1 MTRLMKLLS
10 RYITCLLTL
19 FILASCSDEIE
30 PVCDYTVTGKDVT
43 VKVRINTPVTD
54 VKSRA
59 PLSDY
64 QIDEVRTLWI
74 RTYSAS
80 TGAATCDWI
89 KIEEI
94 KDDLPTHDTEVER
107 YVDIATKS
115 GYTYVIAVA
124 NVDNPGVTKSAPTES
139 KPLREL
145 LESADTWTE
154 FLDIAALTPSST
166 ADINTAPLPVTM
178 SGCLSNVPVKGTHP
192 SNLAVWGGSNYNFA
206 PVFVPATSDG
216 TYKMGGAIHLR
227 RLVSHVTFKIKAG
240 DDVTIRPSS
249 YTVFNVPKATWL
261 YERTGIDGYNDNFGG
276 TCTRETAGDY
286 YANSSQFTSQY
297 ISEDNG
303 VFAFDFWQGENKHKA
318 LPDGELAPLGIAFG
332 DDQEKN
338 YQYRELEVKNEN
350 GANSGIYKCLS
361 GEKWTPENMATFV
374 TFRADIEYKDKFKS
388 DIDGTEKDVT
398 RIGNAVFTVHL
409 GYLDKNAADF
419 NCYRNTDYTYTVTV
433 NGLNN
438 VMVEAEK
445 NDEPQPGVEGLVSD
459 VENATIFLDCHY
471 SSFNIQLSKDELK
484 YNKPDN
490 RPDVQGIGFVI
501 TAWDNGREY
510 TFTEDSEISADE
522 MKYIDWVE
530 LRPTTGPNVL
540 SKYYPRDHKTEGN
553 KTFTLA
559 DAAKAKT
566 WDDNDPRFSTSGYY
580 TVFVNEYT
588 YETSADERCESG
600 DPNWARY
607 VNQNSRQFFIRVTK
621 EVSDDGESV
630 YARSKYA
637 GSQAS
642 IQTYYSISNFT
653 EAQNGLP
660 KGTAVGMEHTNE
672 MLGMNLFNNFCPS
685 GSETAFRNSSNGRH
699 NTWLYIESKGSY
711 KYWSDFL
718 NEALNES
725 SFWDQ
730 QLIPSVDSKNLQ
742 NGPSIPGGY
751 MLLPSLKPS
760 ESAYRSGEYTSKDK
774 PGPQSDDWFKR
785 SYYDPQ
791 PLSSNKNYYF
801 EAISACMNRN
811 RDNNGNGIIDADEL
825 RWFVPSSRMYLQ
837 LLLGENSMT
846 SRIMDFESL
855 KGKTLNTDNGLN
867 NRYLYYT
874 SDQHIAWAV
883 EGLSLSDAWTR
894 PYAFPAWQVRCVRNL
909 GSDLSTITAGSKV
922 EQPYQ
927 HDEKN
932 KIVRM
937 TYYDPVSIRSV
948 TYTGNGTGANEM
960 PVHMVT
966 SEYNLPYK
974 AFKYLMESP
983 GNEYNI
989 ISGDFSSRVEL
1000 INKNPCSSLN
1010 NAVNGYGWRL
1020 PNQKELAILR
1030 NLGVLSFSGSSYI
1043 TSCTVSFFNQSGL
1056 GGDMSDNKFMGARQ
1070 DASCQLGYVDSW
1082 NRTANIRCV
1091 RDYVE

>member
-1 MTRLMKLLS
+1 
-10 RYITCLLTL
+10 
-19 FILASCSDEIE
+19 
-30 PVCDYTVTGKDVT
+30 
-43 VKVRINTPVTD
+43 
-54 VKSRA
+54 
-59 PLSDY
+59 
-64 QIDEVRTLWI
+64 
-74 RTYSAS
+74 
-80 TGAATCDWI
+80 
-89 KIEEI
+89 
-94 KDDLPTHDTEVER
+94 
-107 YVDIATKS
+107 
-115 GYTYVIAVA
+115 
-124 NVDNPGVTKSAPTES
+124 
-139 KPLREL
+139 
-145 LESADTWTE
+145 
-154 FLDIAALTPSST
+154 
-166 ADINTAPLPVTM
+166 
-178 SGCLSNVPVKGTHP
+178 
-192 SNLAVWGGSNYNFA
+192 
-206 PVFVPATSDG
+206 
-216 TYKMGGAIHLR
+216 
-227 RLVSHVTFKIKAG
+227 
-240 DDVTIRPSS
+240 
-249 YTVFNVPKATWL
+249 
-261 YERTGIDGYNDNFGG
+261 
-276 TCTRETAGDY
+276 
-286 YANSSQFTSQY
+286 
-297 ISEDNG
+297 
-303 VFAFDFWQGENKHKA
+303 
-318 LPDGELAPLGIAFG
+318 
-332 DDQEKN
+332 
-338 YQYRELEVKNEN
+338 
-350 GANSGIYKCLS
+350 
-361 GEKWTPENMATFV
+361 
-374 TFRADIEYKDKFKS
+374 
-388 DIDGTEKDVT
+388 
-398 RIGNAVFTVHL
+398 
-409 GYLDKNAADF
+409 
-419 NCYRNTDYTYTVTV
+419 
-433 NGLNN
+433 
-438 VMVEAEK
+438 
-445 NDEPQPGVEGLVSD
+445 
-459 VENATIFLDCHY
+459 
-471 SSFNIQLSKDELK
+471 
-484 YNKPDN
+484 
-490 RPDVQGIGFVI
+490 
-501 TAWDNGREY
+501 
-510 TFTEDSEISADE
+510 
-522 MKYIDWVE
+522 
-530 LRPTTGPNVL
+530 
-540 SKYYPRDHKTEGN
+540 
-553 KTFTLA
+553 
-559 DAAKAKT
+559 
-566 WDDNDPRFSTSGYY
+566 
-580 TVFVNEYT
+580 
-588 YETSADERCESG
+588 
-600 DPNWARY
+600 
-607 VNQNSRQFFIRVTK
+607 
-621 EVSDDGESV
+621 
-630 YARSKYA
+630 
-637 GSQAS
+637 
-642 IQTYYSISNFT
+642 
-653 EAQNGLP
+653 
-660 KGTAVGMEHTNE
+660 
-672 MLGMNLFNNFCPS
+672 
-685 GSETAFRNSSNGRH
+685 
-699 NTWLYIESKGSY
+699 
-711 KYWSDFL
+711 
-718 NEALNES
+718 
-725 SFWDQ
+725 
-730 QLIPSVDSKNLQ
+730 
-742 NGPSIPGGY
+742 